1 MAQLQVG
8 DKVYIDNKWSESI
21 VTIDRVTDKRAF
33 CGKMQFYREYEN
45 HVRKVGVVKWDTTTC
60 KIATA
65 EIISDMKYRSA
76 KARAIKAV
84 KDANINHLTLD
95 QLTAILN
102 IIKPQTNGT
111 I

>member
-8 DKVYIDNKWSESI
+8 DKVHIDGKWNERI

-33 CGKMQFYREYEN
+33 SGTMQFNREYE
-45 HVRKVGVVKWDTTTC
+45 KSITMFGLDKWDTTTC
-60 KIATA
+60 RFATP
-65 EIISDMKYRSA
+65 EIVAQVRHKAA
-76 KARAIKAV
+76 KAKAYNEV
-84 KDANINHLTLD
+84 KNADIRHLALD
-95 QLTAILN
+95 QLNAILN